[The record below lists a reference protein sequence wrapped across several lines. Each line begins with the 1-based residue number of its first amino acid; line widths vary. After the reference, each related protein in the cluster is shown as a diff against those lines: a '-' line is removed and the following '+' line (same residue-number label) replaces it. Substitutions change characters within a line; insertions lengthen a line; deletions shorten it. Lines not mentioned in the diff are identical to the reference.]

1 MTLILLVFLPIIY
14 VYFMCCCVWFKLIF
28 ELFILFYV
36 NNFDLIRNIFI
47 LGLLLFILII
57 I

>member
-36 NNFDLIRNIFI
+36 NNFDLIRNI
-47 LGLLLFILII
+47 LFWGYYYLF
-57 I
+57 